1 MIFKSVPDGAR
12 LVGVAILAVA
22 LQVWGDRHMAVHA
35 SQPKA
40 ATVRLV
46 VDFGDGVETHFKAL
60 PWREGMTALDA
71 LTAASKHPHGVT
83 FKQRGSGGGALITQI
98 GDVANEGGG
107 RENKNWLFYV
117 NDKQGTASAGKTA
130 LGAGDVALWRFQVYE
145 YNP

>member
-1 MIFKSVPDGAR
+1 MVQ
-12 LVGVAILAVA
+12 LVI
-22 LQVWGDRHMAVHA
+22 DY
-35 SQPKA
+35 
-40 ATVRLV
+40 
-46 VDFGDGVETHFKAL
+46 GDGVETHFTGL
-60 PWREGMTALDA
+60 PWRDGMTVLDA
-71 LTAASKHPHGVT
+71 MTAASKHSHGIT

-117 NDKQGTASAGKTA
+117 NDKQATASAGKTE